1 MLLNL
6 SDVFVKSLKNKTI
19 MIRIIIDDNKEVDI
33 KTTKGLEETE
43 LAANAAV
50 EIMRN
55 MVDQH
60 EPKDNG
66 KCDLV
71 LVWVDQDR
79 KLLAVKELKEN
90 LDLWLRDAKGY
101 IDSYCAGKKPVLLT
115 GYEDEVTKVTK
126 KFESSECLKVCISK
140 H

>member
-1 MLLNL
+1 
-6 SDVFVKSLKNKTI
+6 
-19 MIRIIIDDNKEVDI
+19 MIQIIINDNKEVDI
-33 KTTKGLEETE
+33 KTTKGLGETE
-43 LAANAAV
+43 LAANAVV

-55 MVDQH
+55 IVGQH

-71 LVWVDQDR
+71 LTWVDKDR
-79 KLLAVKELKEN
+79 KLLAVKEVKEN

-101 IDSYCAGKKPVLLT
+101 IDSYFADKKPILLT
-115 GYEDEVTKVTK
+115 GYEDEITKVAK
-126 KFESSECLKVCISK
+126 KFDSSECLKVCISK

>member
-1 MLLNL
+1 
-6 SDVFVKSLKNKTI
+6 
-19 MIRIIIDDNKEVDI
+19 MIRIIIDDNKEVDV

-90 LDLWLRDAKGY
+90 LDIWLRDAKGY

-115 GYEDEVTKVTK
+115 GYEDEVTKVAK

>member
-33 KTTKGLEETE
+33 KTTKGLEETK

-71 LVWVDQDR
+71 LVWVDQYR

>member
-90 LDLWLRDAKGY
+90 LDLWLKDAKGY